1 MQHRKAVRHL
11 LTVESLRPEEI
22 REIFT
27 IAHEL
32 KARWSRGENTPLLAG
47 RVMALLFEKPSLRTR
62 VSFQAAMAHLGG
74 TSLYLGAE
82 TGFGKREQMAD
93 FVRVLCRY
101 VDVIVLRAYDHSMVE
116 QFASYATASVIN
128 GLTDYSHPC
137 QALADLFTIEEH
149 FGTLEGQKVAY
160 VGDAN
165 NVARSLA
172 MACAKLGV
180 PFVMATPPGYR
191 FPAAYV
197 RRLIAGGMTEGLTVT
212 EDPAE
217 AVRDATVV
225 YTDVWTSMGQEAEA
239 EQRRRNFAAYQVN
252 EILMA
257 QAAPNAI
264 FMHCMPAHRGEE
276 VTDGVMDGPQS
287 VVLEQAANRL
297 HVQKGIL
304 VWILGVSLPT

>member
-137 QALADLFTIEEH
+137 QAASRSVH
-149 FGTLEGQKVAY
+149 NRRTLWHAGRTKSGLRRRREQRGSQS
-160 VGDAN
+160 GDGLREVRRAVRN
-165 NVARSLA
+165 GYS
-172 MACAKLGV
+172 
-180 PFVMATPPGYR
+180 PGYR

-197 RRLIAGGMTEGLTVT
+197 RRLIAGGMSGGLTVT

-239 EQRRRNFAAYQVN
+239 EQRRRDFAAFQSQRNLDGSGCSQCHLHALY
-252 EILMA
+252 A
-257 QAAPNAI
+257 CSPRGGG
-264 FMHCMPAHRGEE
+264 HRRRYG
-276 VTDGVMDGPQS
+276 
-287 VVLEQAANRL
+287 R
-297 HVQKGIL
+297 
-304 VWILGVSLPT
+304 PTKRCAGAGRQPPPCSERHPGLDT

>member
-1 MQHRKAVRHL
+1 MERKPVRHL

-22 REIFT
+22 REIFR

-32 KARWSRGENTPLLAG
+32 KARWRQGQYTPVLAG

-62 VSFQAAMAHLGG
+62 VSFQSAMVQLGG
-74 TSLYLGAE
+74 SSLFLGEE
-82 TGFGKREQMAD
+82 TGLGKREKLCD

-101 VDVIVLRAYDHSMVE
+101 VDVIVLRAFEHAKVE
-116 QFASYATASVIN
+116 EFASYATVSVIN

-160 VGDAN
+160 IGDGN

-191 FPAAYV
+191 FSEEFV
-197 RRLIAGGMTEGLTVT
+197 RRLITCGMSGGLQVT
-212 EDPAE
+212 DDPAK

-239 EQRRRNFAAYQVN
+239 ERRRRDFAAYQVN

-257 QAAPNAI
+257 QAAPEAV

-276 VTDGVMDGPQS
+276 VTDGVIDGPQS
-287 VVLEQAANRL
+287 IVLEQAANRL
-297 HVQKGIL
+297 HLQKGIL
-304 VWILGVSLPT
+304 VWLLKGGL

>member
-1 MQHRKAVRHL
+1 MPERKQVRHL
-11 LTVESLRPEEI
+11 LTVESLDPAEI
-22 REIFT
+22 REIFRL
-27 IAHEL
+27 AYEL
-32 KARWSRGENTPLLAG
+32 KARWRRGEYTPVLAG

-62 VSFQAAMAHLGG
+62 VSFQAAMVQLGG
-74 TSLYLGAE
+74 SSLFLGEE
-82 TGFGKREQMAD
+82 TGLGKREKLAD

-101 VDVIVLRAYDHSMVE
+101 VDVIILRAFEHAKVE
-116 QFASYATASVIN
+116 EFASYATSSVIN

-160 VGDAN
+160 IGDGN

-191 FPAAYV
+191 FSPEYV
-197 RRLIAGGMTEGLTVT
+197 RRLVLNGMTGGLQVT
-212 EDPAE
+212 DDPAQ

-225 YTDVWTSMGQEAEA
+225 YTDVWTSMGQESEA
-239 EQRRRNFAAYQVN
+239 ERRRRDFAVYQVN

-257 QAAPNAI
+257 QAAPNAV

-276 VTDGVMDGPQS
+276 VTDGVIDGPQS
-287 VVLEQAANRL
+287 IVLEQAANRL
-297 HVQKGIL
+297 HLQKGIL
-304 VWILGVSLPT
+304 VWLLKGSLD